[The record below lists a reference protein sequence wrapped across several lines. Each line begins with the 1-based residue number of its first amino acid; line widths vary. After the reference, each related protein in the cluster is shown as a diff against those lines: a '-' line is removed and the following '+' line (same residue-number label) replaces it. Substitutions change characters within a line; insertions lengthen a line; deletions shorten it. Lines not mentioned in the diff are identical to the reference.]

1 MNLYKTFVV
10 PPLGPLG
17 GMIVSRLK
25 PNIAQTR
32 LRFPS
37 FVSDK
42 ALAVGSLPWEYRRL
56 APCRSFGLSSIGLKQ
71 LKPVLR
77 TCLDIISTFYKYIA
91 IWLVRSKTVF
101 CRGIYV

>member
-17 GMIVSRLK
+17 GMVVSRLK

-42 ALAVGSLPWEYRRL
+42 ALAVGSLPCQYRRL
-56 APCRSFGLSSIGLKQ
+56 APCRSCGLNSIG

-77 TCLDIISTFYKYIA
+77 TCYRRSTQNPITRRVTNYTFC
-91 IWLVRSKTVF
+91 SKRLKSETQ
-101 CRGIYV
+101 